1 MKKEQKKRTPW
12 PKDHAVANYRKRLH
26 LHPLRKPKQLLDYE
40 VGSRDNA
47 SNEETA
53 RAGAD
58 IAVTQPI
65 KTKSKIFTRGSNSS
79 WSKQCLQQDHC

>member
-1 MKKEQKKRTPW
+1 MKKEPKKRELHDLKIMPQQ
-12 PKDHAVANYRKRLH
+12 NYHKRLH
-26 LHPLRKPKQLLDYE
+26 LHPFRKPKQLLDYE

-53 RAGAD
+53 RARTD

-65 KTKSKIFTRGSNSS
+65 KARSKVFTWGSNSS
-79 WSKQCLQQDHC
+79 

>member
-1 MKKEQKKRTPW
+1 M
-12 PKDHAVANYRKRLH
+12 
-26 LHPLRKPKQLLDYE
+26 QLLDYE

-53 RAGAD
+53 RARAD

-65 KTKSKIFTRGSNSS
+65 KARSKVFTWGSNSS
-79 WSKQCLQQDHC
+79 

>member
-1 MKKEQKKRTPW
+1 MKKKQKKRTSW
-12 PKDHAVANYRKRLH
+12 PKDHAAANYHKRLH

-65 KTKSKIFTRGSNSS
+65 KTRSNVFTWGSNSS
-79 WSKQCLQQDHC
+79 